1 MNAVRRFRWGLICFF
16 AGMVLCLSP
25 DVRAESLTLEECID
39 LALQRN
45 VSVAS
50 ARYSLDLARQN
61 VWSAWG
67 SWLPQ
72 FSLSASYSYY
82 DQALGS
88 ASQVQ
93 VIRGVFRQYRKS
105 ISFDQNL
112 FQWGGNWFNVKNKLL
127 LRRSSEHELTQSE
140 LETIDLVKNYYFGAL
155 KSHGLLEVAEQAVEA
170 ARHNL
175 ELVQARYD
183 LGSANQSE
191 LLKAKVQLFT
201 NQASLAQA
209 KRNDAVSLAQLNN
222 VMNRPATT
230 PLQLEATVD
239 TIHVTV
245 NFDEAMSYA
254 LESHPRI
261 LAAQSEMQAA
271 RYGKLLAR
279 AAYLPSVSWG
289 GSRSYSVDRD
299 DLWDSFNDRYADWS
313 FGVWFSWPI
322 PFFDG
327 FSLKTSHSRA
337 TAGYKIAQLNL
348 ESTINSVGLDV
359 QTALLDI
366 NNARANLILYEESLR
381 SADEDLQIA
390 QERYN
395 LGAATILDL
404 LDAEK
409 NLADARNNFISA
421 KFDFNL
427 AVSAL
432 DKAMGQR
439 RY

>member
-1 MNAVRRFRWGLICFF
+1 MNAVRRFRWVLVCFLV
-16 AGMVLCLSP
+16 GMILLSSP
-25 DVRAESLTLEECID
+25 DVWAESLTMEECID
-39 LALQRN
+39 IALGRN

-67 SWLPQ
+67 NWLPQ
-72 FSLSASYSYY
+72 FFMSASYSYREQGGISEY
-82 DQALGS
+82 LVTS
-88 ASQVQ
+88 PINRTYSKSLS
-93 VIRGVFRQYRKS
+93 FRQNIFS
-105 ISFDQNL
+105 
-112 FQWGGNWFNVKNKLL
+112 WGGNWFNIKNKLY
-127 LRRSSEHELTQSE
+127 LRRSSENELTQSE
-140 LETIDLVKNYYFGAL
+140 LEMVDLVRNYYLGSL
-155 KSHGLLEVAEQAVEA
+155 KSHGLLEVAEQAVET

-209 KRNDAVSLAQLNN
+209 TRNDAVSLAQLNN
-222 VMNRPATT
+222 VMNRPATA
-230 PLQLEATVD
+230 PLTIDAAID
-239 TIHVTV
+239 TIPVSV
-245 NFDEAMSYA
+245 SFDEAMA
-254 LESHPRI
+254 FAQESHPKI

-271 RYGKLLAR
+271 RYGRLIAR
-279 AAYLPSVSWG
+279 SAYLPSVSLN
-289 GSRSYSVDRD
+289 GSRSYSVSDVKM
-299 DLWDSFNDRYADWS
+299 WDSFDDSYANWYL
-313 FGVWFSWPI
+313 GVSFSWPV
-322 PFFDG
+322 PFLDG

-337 TAGYKIAQLNL
+337 TAGYKLAQLNL
-348 ESTINSVGLDV
+348 ETTINGVGLDV
-359 QTALLDI
+359 HTALLDI
-366 NNARANLILYEESLR
+366 INARANLVLYEESLR

-395 LGAATILDL
+395 LGAATVLDL

-409 NLADARNNFISA
+409 NLADARNNFVSA

-439 RY
+439 QH